1 MPAGKVSV
9 KASFVQE
16 GVNTDAI
23 IMQIG
28 SKTIQAYGKTITNDA
43 SPLVVNNRTMV
54 PIRVVTE
61 TLGGT
66 AVWNEAARTVTLVIN
81 GKTIT
86 MTIDVTLEKYGV
98 APIIINNRTYVPI
111 RFVAEELGA
120 DVQWNETTQQITI
133 TK

>member
-1 MPAGKVSV
+1 
-9 KASFVQE
+9 
-16 GVNTDAI
+16 
-23 IMQIG
+23 
-28 SKTIQAYGKTITNDA
+28 
-43 SPLVVNNRTMV
+43 MV

>member
-1 MPAGKVSV
+1 MPTGKVSV

-43 SPLVVNNRTMV
+43 YPLIVNNRTMV

-120 DVQWNETTQQITI
+120 DVRWNETTQQIII

>member
-28 SKTIQAYGKTITNDA
+28 NKTIQAYGKTITNDA
-43 SPLVVNNRTMV
+43 SPLIVNNRTMV

>member
-43 SPLVVNNRTMV
+43 SPLIVNNRTMV

>member
-1 MPAGKVSV
+1 
-9 KASFVQE
+9 
-16 GVNTDAI
+16 
-23 IMQIG
+23 
-28 SKTIQAYGKTITNDA
+28 
-43 SPLVVNNRTMV
+43 
-54 PIRVVTE
+54 
-61 TLGGT
+61 
-66 AVWNEAARTVTLVIN
+66 
-81 GKTIT
+81 